1 MNPFTA
7 VFKIVDEL
15 NCPLYEKGDLLLLK
29 DNAVAFPE
37 CKPACFI
44 LIRELTQL
52 LFKLLGK
59 EPPDPSNLHGCGGC
73 TGLIKFKLT
82 KEAFPDKPDTATEKV
97 TKASTSGI
105 HGNLATFSTTEVF
118 QALNLSEKNGI
129 VRFEFPAGPGFAV
142 FRDGEFVRASYQ
154 KNKGLPAIFAM
165 LAEQEGSFHFE
176 GGLADEDSSRDQL
189 GNFMMILMEGMRK
202 VDEEGDEGDPSDTDS

>member
-1 MNPFTA
+1 MQPYTA

-15 NCPLYEKGDLLLLK
+15 NCPLYKKGDQIVLR

-59 EPPDPSNLHGCGGC
+59 EQPDPSLLYGCGGC

-82 KEAFPDKPDTATEKV
+82 DEQAMPDKEGATEAEGCA
-97 TKASTSGI
+97 TTSGI
-105 HGNLATFSTTEVF
+105 HGNLNTFSTTEIF
-118 QALNLSEKNGI
+118 QALNLSEKTGI
-129 VRFEFPAGPGFAV
+129 IRFDFPGGPGSAL
-142 FRDGEFVRASYQ
+142 FRDGEFIRATYLQ
-154 KNKGLPAIFAM
+154 ETGLAAIFAM
-165 LAEQEGSFHFE
+165 LAEKEGSFHFE
-176 GGLADEDSSRDQL
+176 AGLAEEERHRDQL

-202 VDEEGDEGDPSDTDS
+202 VDEGEDRESVQDH